1 MPPIFSRLADV
12 VVDHPKVLSGC
23 ILVFMAV
30 SLLGMTMITMVSGN
44 DTYMSPTSERGII
57 TAHYQDTFQQNTLV
71 LLYESGT
78 PLSPDQLQ
86 YIDSIQDPIENLPY
100 VSSVSQIT
108 NVIKEKTSGVLPSN
122 RAEIDEVIQTLP
134 ESIVKQYI
142 PSQLLSMGMITLDP
156 GLTLDQKENAI
167 ENIRS
172 FIASTTVPPGLTIQL
187 TGEAAFS
194 QEMEDEL
201 SKSMGTLI
209 IAALILMVIVVG
221 LLFTYV
227 SHRFL
232 PILIVTLGLLF
243 TFGLMGMAHIQVGM
257 SVVSAFPILLG
268 LGIDYAIQF
277 QSRLEEESRTNP
289 LSVAVK
295 TTIIKTGP
303 AVLFAMLAT
312 TMGFMA
318 MFISP
323 VPMIQS
329 FGLVAIIGVVV
340 CYLTSLIGIPLFAL
354 LIGYKPKG
362 AGKSR
367 QSEIIDL
374 SLSKIAEWVAK
385 RPVPILLLVVM
396 VAFIGIQL
404 DPKIPINTNEQ
415 SFVPGDMPAKVT
427 MDKVSRTIGSTDP
440 IAILVYGSDVI
451 SLESI
456 QWMDRFTKYQVDSH
470 SQLTNAVSIADY
482 VKMYNNGTI
491 PSTKS
496 ELTGVLEQIP
506 EETQKQFLN
515 GRNEAIIKLYTIKLD
530 TPQKGELR
538 KLVEADLEFVYPP
551 PGIKTRIV
559 GSFELFTTLIR
570 ELVESKEAMTYLGF
584 LLVVVFLGV
593 VYRNINAITPIIPI
607 VAIVGWNA
615 VAMYLLGI
623 DYNILTACLGSM
635 TIGIA
640 CQYTILVM
648 ERYIE
653 ERESNDDVIE
663 SIKNSVRKIGS
674 AILVSGL
681 ATFFGFSALILST
694 FPIVSNFGLSTIIA
708 VFFSLI
714 GAVIVM
720 PAVLVLLDQVIH
732 KVEKIEDDV
741 FSHSHSHN

>member
-1 MPPIFSRLADV
+1 MSSIFSRIADV
-12 VVDHPKVLSGC
+12 VVDHPKVVSGF
-23 ILVFMAV
+23 ILVLMAV
-30 SLLGMTMITMVSGN
+30 SLLGMTMISMVTGN

-57 TAHYQDTFQQNTLV
+57 TDHYQDTFQQNTLV

-86 YIDSIQDPIENLPY
+86 YIDSIAAPIENLQY
-100 VSSVSQIT
+100 VSAVSQIT
-108 NVIKEKTSGVLPSN
+108 EVIKEKTSGTIPGN
-122 RAEIDEVIQTLP
+122 QADIEAVIQTLP
-134 ESIVKQYI
+134 ESVVKQYV
-142 PSQLLSMGMITLDP
+142 PSNLLSMGMITLDP
-156 GLTLDQKENAI
+156 GLTLDQKKSAM

-172 FIASTTVPPGLTIQL
+172 FIASTTIPPGLSIQL
-187 TGEAAFS
+187 TGDAAFS
-194 QEMEDEL
+194 QEMADEL
-201 SKSMGTLI
+201 STSMGTLI
-209 IAALILMVIVVG
+209 LAALVLMVIVVG

-243 TFGLMGMAHIQVGM
+243 TFGLMGVGHIQVGM

-277 QSRLEEESRTNP
+277 QSRLEEESRNGP
-289 LSVAVK
+289 LSAAVK
-295 TTIIKTGP
+295 TTIVKTGP
-303 AVLFAMLAT
+303 AVLYAMLAT

-354 LIGYKPKG
+354 LVGYTPKG

-367 QSEIIDL
+367 QSEIIDT
-374 SLSKIAEWVAK
+374 SLSRIAEWVAK
-385 RPVPILLLVVM
+385 RPVPVLLVVVM

-440 IAILVYGSDVI
+440 VAILVYGSDVI

-456 QWMDRFTKYQVDSH
+456 RWMESFTKYEINSRA
-470 SQLTNAVSIADY
+470 QLTNAVSIADY
-482 VKMYNNGTI
+482 VRMYNDGAL
-491 PSTKS
+491 PETKS
-496 ELTGVLEQIP
+496 NLSHVLERIP
-506 EETQKQFLN
+506 ADIKNQFLN
-515 GRNEAIIKLYTIKLD
+515 GRNEAIIKLYTMKLD
-530 TPQKGELR
+530 TPQKGDLR
-538 KLVEADLEFVYPP
+538 EQIEGDLRFVYPP
-551 PGIKTRIV
+551 PGIQTRIV

-615 VAMYLLGI
+615 MAMYLLGI

-653 ERESNDDVIE
+653 ERETNDNVIE
-663 SIKNSVRKIGS
+663 SITYSVSKIGS

-720 PAVLVLLDQVIH
+720 PAVLALLDQVIH
-732 KVEKIEDDV
+732 KMESIEDEV
-741 FSHSHSHN
+741 LHLTHSHQ

>member
-1 MPPIFSRLADV
+1 
-12 VVDHPKVLSGC
+12 
-23 ILVFMAV
+23 
-30 SLLGMTMITMVSGN
+30 
-44 DTYMSPTSERGII
+44 
-57 TAHYQDTFQQNTLV
+57 
-71 LLYESGT
+71 
-78 PLSPDQLQ
+78 
-86 YIDSIQDPIENLPY
+86 
-100 VSSVSQIT
+100 
-108 NVIKEKTSGVLPSN
+108 
-122 RAEIDEVIQTLP
+122 
-134 ESIVKQYI
+134 
-142 PSQLLSMGMITLDP
+142 
-156 GLTLDQKENAI
+156 
-167 ENIRS
+167 
-172 FIASTTVPPGLTIQL
+172 
-187 TGEAAFS
+187 
-194 QEMEDEL
+194 
-201 SKSMGTLI
+201 
-209 IAALILMVIVVG
+209 
-221 LLFTYV
+221 
-227 SHRFL
+227 
-232 PILIVTLGLLF
+232 
-243 TFGLMGMAHIQVGM
+243 
-257 SVVSAFPILLG
+257 
-268 LGIDYAIQF
+268 
-277 QSRLEEESRTNP
+277 
-289 LSVAVK
+289 VK

-354 LIGYKPKG
+354 VFGYKPKG

-385 RPVPILLLVVM
+385 RPVPILFLVVM

-720 PAVLVLLDQVIH
+720 PAVLALLDRVIH